1 MTYQQTLDYLYSQL
15 PMFHRIG
22 AAAYKADL
30 SNTIKMAE
38 LLAKPHAKLK
48 CVHIA
53 GTNGKGSS
61 SHMIASVL
69 QAAGYTTGLYTSP
82 HLVDFRERIRI
93 NGKMIPKQYVT
104 EFVEKYKEAFHA
116 IQPSFF
122 EWTVALAFSYF
133 VKEEVDI
140 AIIETG
146 LGGRLDSTNII
157 TPKVSLITNIS
168 FDHTNLLGDT
178 LEKIAREKAGIIK
191 HRVPVVIS
199 QYQSETA
206 AVFSNYAREIK
217 APIEFADKNYRITA
231 HKHVKGLFEVTVLNK
246 KSESTN
252 TYRLDLNGHYQLRNL
267 PGVLNTLELIEKAG
281 YIIEPEHIQKG
292 LSQVISSTGLLGRW
306 QQLSQKPLV
315 IADTAH
321 NEDGIKQLAEQVAL
335 TAFEKLHV
343 VLGTVVDKELEKV
356 LPYLPPKA
364 HYYFV
369 KANLPRALDAVEL
382 KKAANASKLKGEAY
396 ESVEA
401 GIKAAMKAYGK
412 GDLILVTGSNF
423 VVGEAMP
430 LFNQ

>member
-1 MTYQQTLDYLYSQL
+1 MTYQETLDYLYSQL

-38 LLAKPHAKLK
+38 LMGKPHAKLK

-61 SHMIASVL
+61 SHMLAAVL

-93 NGKMIPKQYVT
+93 NGKMIPKHYVT
-104 EFVEKYKEAFHA
+104 DFVEKYNTAFNT

-133 VKEEVDI
+133 VSEEVDI

-157 TPKVSLITNIS
+157 TPKVALITNIS
-168 FDHTNLLGDT
+168 YDHTNLLGDT

-191 HRVPVVIS
+191 PRVPTVIS

-206 AVFSNYAREIK
+206 PVFSNYAREIK
-217 APIEFADKNYRITA
+217 APLEFADKNYRITG
-231 HKHVKGLFEVTVLNK
+231 HKHSKGFFEVTVLNK
-246 KSESTN
+246 KTESSA
-252 TYRLDLNGHYQLRNL
+252 TYQLDLNGHYQLRNL
-267 PGVLNTLELIEKAG
+267 PGVLNTLEFIEKAG
-281 YIIEPEHIQKG
+281 YVIEPEHIQKG
-292 LSQVISSTGLLGRW
+292 LSQVMHTTGLLGRW

-321 NEDGIKQLAEQVAL
+321 NEDGIKLLTEQLSN
-335 TAFEKLHV
+335 TPYEKLHIV
-343 VLGTVVDKELEKV
+343 FGTVVDKELNKV
-356 LPYLPPKA
+356 LPYLPTKA
-364 HYYFV
+364 QYYFV
-369 KANLPRALDAVEL
+369 KADLPRAMDAAVL
-382 KKAANASKLKGEAY
+382 KQAALAAKLKGDAY
-396 ESVEA
+396 ASVEA
-401 GIKAAMKAYGK
+401 GVRAALNAYSK
-412 GDLILVTGSNF
+412 GDLILITGSNF

-430 LFNQ
+430 LFNT